1 MARRAHVVVVALA
14 VCAGSV
20 LPLRGDGQSARAQVG
35 SATGPLV
42 SADGAGAVLV
52 ARDLQPGESRAGD
65 ITVTNA
71 GDAAGAFALSE
82 SGRAD
87 SPTPV
92 GPLSAVL
99 DLVVSDL
106 TAGRT
111 VYAGKV
117 AGLAQVALGN
127 FAQGEAH
134 HFRFL
139 VAFPGGRPSSLDN
152 PLQLATTTVSYLWSA
167 GPPVVAPPPA
177 SATPPSPLGG
187 TGVHRGPTARL
198 VASARQG
205 ARNGRVRVTVICEA
219 SCHVTVTAVATKGV
233 RARLRSV
240 KRTLRK
246 AGRVTLRLTLPP
258 RVRAARTRGRRVSVS
273 VRLRATI
280 AGRTVT
286 ARTTVRLSA
295 TGR

>member
-20 LPLRGDGQSARAQVG
+20 LPLRGDGQSARAEVG
-35 SATGPLV
+35 SATGPLL
-42 SADGAGAVLV
+42 STDGAGAVLV
-52 ARDLQPGESRAGD
+52 ARDLRPGESRAGD

-71 GDAAGAFALSE
+71 GDAAGAFSLSE
-82 SGRAD
+82 SGRVD
-87 SPTPV
+87 SPTPA

-117 AGLAQVALGN
+117 ADLAQVALGN

-134 HFRFL
+134 HFRFV

-152 PLQLATTTVSYLWSA
+152 PFQLATTTVSYLWSA
-167 GPPVVAPPPA
+167 GPPALAPPA
-177 SATPPSPLGG
+177 SATPPATLGG
-187 TGVHRGPTARL
+187 TDVHRRPIARL
-198 VASARQG
+198 VASARQR

-219 SCHVTVTAVATKGV
+219 SCRVTVTAVAKKGA
-233 RARLRSV
+233 RARLRPV
-240 KRTLRK
+240 MRTLRK

-286 ARTTVRLSA
+286 ARKTVRLSP